1 MRVSSVDNSR
11 SSSQSSI
18 ELILLKRIQLLK
30 ENKYFVYR
38 FRKSLLSLPHNLK
51 VLYSSAAVNLYCILK
66 FIARSNYKAL
76 TIAKNTSFITFLFY
90 LLVLIITSVIYV
102 SIKINGIS
110 DSVGD
115 FALKT
120 FEHDDFIRQLSV
132 SKPVTLFYNDAWK
145 NKSDLFLFS
154 QGSYANSTVSK
165 PVTLLY
171 NDAWKNKSELFLFS
185 QGSYA
190 NSITLANFT
199 SVPSFG
205 YLYSFGIFSSS
216 SIQASYDHQ
225 NSSGDEEKNSRGNE
239 EFDSNWW
246 LIPCIIIRP
255 RFPPRVL
262 SIRQARRAGSKKWK
276 RRRDRFL
283 KGYEDGTT
291 AVDGCV
297 ADILQ
302 KVGFTS
308 LLNSSLNS
316 ACRYLVALLFQCVR
330 RYEDAAA
337 VDYFFVKLNDT
348 AAHTRKITVCLIRGC
363 KFLIDEVFVCGYS
376 PSIYSIDFLKPS
388 MK

>member
-1 MRVSSVDNSR
+1 MAFLAHQV
-11 SSSQSSI
+11 
-18 ELILLKRIQLLK
+18 
-30 ENKYFVYR
+30 
-38 FRKSLLSLPHNLK
+38 FRH
-51 VLYSSAAVNLYCILK
+51 
-66 FIARSNYKAL
+66 R
-76 TIAKNTSFITFLFY
+76 
-90 LLVLIITSVIYV
+90 
-102 SIKINGIS
+102 
-110 DSVGD
+110 
-115 FALKT
+115 
-120 FEHDDFIRQLSV
+120 
-132 SKPVTLFYNDAWK
+132 
-145 NKSDLFLFS
+145 
-154 QGSYANSTVSK
+154 
-165 PVTLLY
+165 
-171 NDAWKNKSELFLFS
+171 
-185 QGSYA
+185 
-190 NSITLANFT
+190 
-199 SVPSFG
+199 
-205 YLYSFGIFSSS
+205 
-216 SIQASYDHQ
+216 SYDHQ
-225 NSSGDEEKNSRGNE
+225 NPSGDEEKNSRGNE

-308 LLNSSLNS
+308 LLNSFLNS

-330 RYEDAAA
+330 GYEDAAV

-363 KFLIDEVFVCGYS
+363 NFLIDEVFVCGYS

-388 MK
+388 MKWRSRRDRLYNSSNQKSSSVSNSRCIIDSFRSNLLSSMQFVFFKLPYLAWNMSSELWEQFILTSLHFLLFDSSYFFRFTFVPNAICDIMLVVYLFGGIVIFMKHILHLLAVYFIRCLAIYLKHLVWCLLRCVIFRFFRNFYASLLALYNYFATHFFFHQLRIAR